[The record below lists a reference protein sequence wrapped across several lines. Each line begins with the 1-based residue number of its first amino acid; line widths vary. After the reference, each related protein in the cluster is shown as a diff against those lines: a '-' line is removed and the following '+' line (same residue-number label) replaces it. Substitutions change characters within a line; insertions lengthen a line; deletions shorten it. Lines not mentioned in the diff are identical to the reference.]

1 MLTKWDKNR
10 PHTRNLSL
18 YPSYRPQFTAFRNC
32 SAFPLSFFLFISFF
46 FFYFVS
52 LRLSRDSFI
61 SLLFLYTRFFH
72 IKFPLVLPLW
82 FIFLLPLYLSFQSLS
97 VLLFLSSF
105 SFFLYQ
111 ASAPRRPCLSIISRI
126 YLNWSLTRCSHPV
139 IPSHTDL

>member
-10 PHTRNLSL
+10 IRGIFHYIPLTAHSLLRFVIVLRFL
-18 YPSYRPQFTAFRNC
+18 YPFFFYS
-32 SAFPLSFFLFISFF
+32 FLFS